1 VDVRLSLPRLLDAV
15 EREGDPSRPSLPNDP
30 RALRL
35 EMEKFMRRAAQAIQ
49 QSGAA
54 SPEEAEAVLERL
66 ASTPPDASPA
76 TPASPEEDA
85 QRLAY
90 DALVA
95 RGRYQLQLARRAL
108 ARWPDCADGWLVL
121 GNRAKTPAEA
131 IDCYEQA
138 VAAGERAHGPEP
150 FERDAGHLWSTVDAR
165 PYLRAKLALADAL
178 DAADRADDAIGH
190 YRDIV
195 RLDRDDHLG
204 ARFPLLQILLR
215 RSKDD
220 EAQALIEQF
229 AEDEG
234 AEWLYSGA
242 LVAYRREAAD
252 AADRLRR
259 ALADAL
265 DAAERAD
272 DAIGHYRDIVRLDR
286 DDHLGARVPLLQIL
300 LRRSQ
305 ADEAPA
311 LIEQFAED
319 EGAVWLY
326 GGAREA

>member
-1 VDVRLSLPRLLDAV
+1 
-15 EREGDPSRPSLPNDP
+15 
-30 RALRL
+30 
-35 EMEKFMRRAAQAIQ
+35 MRRAAQAIQ

-54 SPEEAEAVLERL
+54 TPEEAEAVIERL

-76 TPASPEEDA
+76 APASPEEDA

-108 ARWPDCADGWLVL
+108 ARWPDCADAWLVL

-131 IDCYEQA
+131 IDRYQQA
-138 VAAGERAHGPEP
+138 VAAGERAHRPEP

-165 PYLRAKLALADAL
+165 PYLRAKLALADAF

-234 AEWLYSGA
+234 AEWLYGGA

-259 ALADAL
+259 ALAANRHVPAFLTGEREIRDLPETYAPGSVDEAKLAADAL
-265 DAAERAD
+265 LDAWND
-272 DAIGHYRDIVRLDR
+272 TPGAILW
-286 DDHLGARVPLLQIL
+286 LNT
-300 LRRSQ
+300 LRRQ
-305 ADEAPA
+305 TGRA
-311 LIEQFAED
+311 
-319 EGAVWLY
+319 GAT
-326 GGAREA
+326 RRRRTR